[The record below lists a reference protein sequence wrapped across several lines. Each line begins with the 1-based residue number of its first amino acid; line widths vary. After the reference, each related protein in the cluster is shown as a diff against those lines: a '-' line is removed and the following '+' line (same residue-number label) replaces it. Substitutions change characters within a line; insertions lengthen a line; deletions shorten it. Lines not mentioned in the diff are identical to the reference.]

1 MRKRIL
7 AFVFAAALLAAM
19 AVPLFGG
26 GGTALAGKPTFET
39 FDMDD
44 LFATETTG
52 ASGFGKV
59 RATQEGC
66 IEVSGVN
73 AKNLRPDHAY
83 EVTVTIQLAVPGDF
97 TGDVDIVTSAAITSD
112 ADGDLEINDFDLGC
126 LDPGTYRLDVFVT
139 HIHATV
145 AGSGPTGE
153 FLTTLLDRDPLLACQ
168 PAPMV
173 VVE

>member
-1 MRKRIL
+1 MRKSIL
-7 AFVFAAALLAAM
+7 AFVFTAALLAAM

-39 FDMDD
+39 FDMNDR
-44 LFATETTG
+44 FATETG

-97 TGDVDIVTSAAITSD
+97 TGDVDIVTSDPIISD

-126 LDPGTYRLDVFVT
+126 FDPGTYRLDVFVT
-139 HIHATV
+139 HDH
-145 AGSGPTGE
+145 PTGPDP
-153 FLTTLLDRDPLLACQ
+153 FGLDRDILLACQ
-168 PAPMV
+168 PFPEV